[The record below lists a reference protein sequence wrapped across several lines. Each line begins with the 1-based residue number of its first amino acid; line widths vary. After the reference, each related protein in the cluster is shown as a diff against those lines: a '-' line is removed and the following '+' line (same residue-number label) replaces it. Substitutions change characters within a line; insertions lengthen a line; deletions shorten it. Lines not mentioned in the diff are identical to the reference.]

1 VANVE
6 IRRAVPQ
13 PYEQSVS
20 SSISFEVDIAHT
32 KRQEAIVNI
41 EGWLESDDGKML
53 AKIGLMPQT
62 KTQSSEVAARGSMFD
77 SDFKETIYNTT
88 LIAPLDQRAL
98 SYIED
103 RRMKNKK
110 RDVFLTLCLH
120 IKSVVT
126 KATVSHF
133 HEIAD
138 GSSGIPSLVN
148 VSSSSGRRTQGRILA
163 YGPDSQFSTQFTSL
177 WIISG
182 DGSPVFL
189 TINDQILK
197 KEGIRIPSVD
207 WIHDFEPKLGLGEY
221 FIVEIPKGKGVVK
234 EAWDYVEKAEEC
246 YRQWDTKGAYANC
259 REVGKLLD
267 RTINR
272 KFRNDP
278 ITKKWKR
285 AIEKFETLTSLDLHE
300 EDIKEQEPK
309 GEISIGRPEAEHIL
323 IVTKAMIKY
332 AEELLEEKS

>member
-1 VANVE
+1 ME
-6 IRRAVPQ
+6 IRRAVPL
-13 PYEQSVS
+13 PFEQSVS
-20 SSISFEVDIAHT
+20 ASISFEVDIAHT
-32 KRQEAIVNI
+32 KRQEAILNI

-53 AKIGLMPQT
+53 VKIGLMPQT
-62 KTQSSEVAARGSMFD
+62 ETQSTEVAARGSIFD
-77 SDFKETIYNTT
+77 TDFKETIYNTK
-88 LIAPLDQRAL
+88 LIASLDQRAL

-103 RRMKNKK
+103 RRMKNMK
-110 RDVFLTLCLH
+110 RDVFLTLCLRVRS
-120 IKSVVT
+120 IVT

-138 GSSGIPSLVN
+138 GSAGIPSV
-148 VSSSSGRRTQGRILA
+148 VSISTSSGRRTQGRILA
-163 YGPDSQFSTQFTSL
+163 YGHDSQFSTQFNNL

-182 DGSPVFL
+182 EGSPVFL
-189 TINDQILK
+189 TINDQVLK

-207 WIHDFEPKLGLGEY
+207 WIHDFKPKLGLGQY

-246 YRQWDTKGAYANC
+246 YGQWDTKGAYANC

-267 RTINR
+267 RTING
-272 KFRNDP
+272 KFKNDP

-285 AIEKFETLTSLDLHE
+285 AIEKFETLTSLNLHE

-309 GEISIGRPEAEHIL
+309 GEITIGRPEAEHIL

>member
-1 VANVE
+1 
-6 IRRAVPQ
+6 
-13 PYEQSVS
+13 
-20 SSISFEVDIAHT
+20 
-32 KRQEAIVNI
+32 
-41 EGWLESDDGKML
+41 
-53 AKIGLMPQT
+53 
-62 KTQSSEVAARGSMFD
+62 MFD

-120 IKSVVT
+120 IKSIVT

-138 GSSGIPSLVN
+138 GSAGIPSSVR
-148 VSSSSGRRTQGRILA
+148 VSSSSGGRAEGRILA
-163 YGPDSQFSTQFTSL
+163 YGYDSQFSTQFTNL
-177 WIISG
+177 WIISS

-197 KEGIRIPSVD
+197 KERIRIPSVD
-207 WIHDFEPKLGLGEY
+207 WIHDFEPKLGLDEY

>member
-1 VANVE
+1 VE
-6 IRRAVPQ
+6 IRRADPQ
-13 PYEQSVS
+13 PFEQSIS

-53 AKIGLMPQT
+53 VKIGLMPQT
-62 KTQSSEVAARGSMFD
+62 ETQSSEVAARGSMFD
-77 SDFKETIYNTT
+77 TDFKETIYNTR

-120 IKSVVT
+120 IRSIVT

-138 GSSGIPSLVN
+138 GNAGIPSVVS

-163 YGPDSQFSTQFTSL
+163 YGHDSQFSTQFSNL

-182 DGSPVFL
+182 EGSPVFL
-189 TINDQILK
+189 TINDQVLK
-197 KEGIRIPSVD
+197 KEGIRIPSAD
-207 WIHDFEPKLGLGEY
+207 WIHDFKPKLGLDQY

-272 KFRNDP
+272 KFKNDP
-278 ITKKWKR
+278 ITKKWER
-285 AIEKFETLTSLDLHE
+285 AIEKFETLTSLNLHE

-309 GEISIGRPEAEHIL
+309 GEITIGRPEAEHIL